1 MKLTITRNGSQIT
14 GSLCGKLDTVNA
26 EQFSRDMQPLMD
38 AADGDIVLDCA
49 ALDYI
54 SSSGLRLFLTL
65 RKQVASKG
73 GKLTIRNLN
82 EGIREVFAITGF
94 FNLFTIE

>member
-1 MKLTITRNGSQIT
+1 MKLTITRNGSQMT

-38 AADGDIVLDCA
+38 AGDGDIVLDCA

-65 RKQVASKG
+65 RKQVAAKG